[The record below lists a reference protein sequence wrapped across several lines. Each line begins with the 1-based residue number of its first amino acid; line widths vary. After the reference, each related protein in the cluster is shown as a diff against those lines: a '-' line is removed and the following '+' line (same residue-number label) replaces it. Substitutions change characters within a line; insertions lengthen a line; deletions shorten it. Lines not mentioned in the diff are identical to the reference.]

1 MYSLKNKNNQMQS
14 ARLQDCPL
22 SHTNTTANVF
32 DKKKLHLGLVG
43 VKGPD

>member
-32 DKKKLHLGLVG
+32 DIEKVALGTG
-43 VKGPD
+43 GR